1 MSIFQRGDYRAF
13 IVVAP
18 ASNIDR
24 ALFAF
29 PVFEGQEVSDVFNF
43 YKYLYLPD
51 VAQIKMRQDQG
62 IDDPSTLGRVF
73 ADVQVGADK
82 FIISTV
88 TPRKA
93 LWTPVVEKWEDQ
105 WVFDHLLASQGKLP
119 DNEPRYFKG
128 GIEIQNRV
136 HESFSHYLQMYIW
149 AACTAFVAW
158 MVMSSTF
165 NKDDQR

>member
-1 MSIFQRGDYRAF
+1 MDIFQRGDYRAF

-18 ASNIDR
+18 ANDKDR

-29 PVFEGQEVSDVFNF
+29 PVFEGQEVSEVFQL

-51 VAQIKMRQDQG
+51 AAQVTMRTDKL
-62 IDDPSTLGRVF
+62 DDPRTLGAFF
-73 ADVQVGADK
+73 ADVTVGVDQ
-82 FIISTV
+82 FVISTI

-93 LWTPVVEKWEDQ
+93 LWLPVVAKWEDN
-105 WVFDHLLASQGKLP
+105 WVFDHLLSSQGKMP
-119 DNEPRYFKG
+119 ATEPRKFSG
-128 GIEIQNRV
+128 GIEVQEKVMN
-136 HESFSHYLQMYIW
+136 SYSHYLKMYIW

-165 NKDDQR
+165 NKDNQQ